1 MKSLTL
7 KSYIDQVENW
17 SIDPADVIKTYLDK
31 ASSDSEN
38 LHAFVRIHPDYV
50 KENLN
55 KFKDLPLHWAP
66 IGIKDNIMT
75 KWYVS
80 SVGSK
85 MLESYVAPYSAT
97 CFKNLEKKWWLMIW
111 KTNMDE
117 FAMWSSTEYSAFWN
131 TKNPNWI
138 NRIPWGSSWWSAA
151 AVAWDLCL
159 AALWTDT
166 GGSIRQ
172 PASLCGIVGLKPTYW
187 RVSRYGV
194 QSMASS
200 FDQVWVLSKTVEDA
214 RIMLDIICGYD
225 ENDGQ
230 SKKKADLKDFEN
242 LNLKDSDVKIAV
254 PNEVFNDALDCR
266 VKELFLF
273 KIDELKS
280 HWFQVDFVDF
290 PALKYVSAI
299 YYMLISAEVTSNL
312 WRFDGMRYWLQENME
327 WIKDLNEYYT
337 KIRMEWFWNE
347 VKKRILL
354 WNYVVTK
361 ENYEKYYLR
370 GYKARK
376 LLKSEFSKFYK
387 NYHAILTPTTPTP
400 AWKFWEKT
408 SDPLLMYL
416 EDMYT
421 VTANLV
427 WIPAISVPM
436 WTVEDRWEVLPVW
449 IQLMCDNWNE
459 WILLSIAGK
468 IEIK

>member
-1 MKSLTL
+1 MENLTL
-7 KSYIDQVENW
+7 KSYIQWVEEWKINVTE
-17 SIDPADVIKTYLDK
+17 VIKSYLDK
-31 ASSDSEN
+31 ATNDSDN
-38 LHAFVRIHPDYV
+38 LHAFVRLHPDYV
-50 KENLN
+50 NENSEN
-55 KFKDLPLHWAP
+55 FKNLPLHWAP
-66 IGIKDNIMT
+66 IWIKDNIMT

-85 MLESYVAPYSAT
+85 MLENYVAPYSAT
-97 CFKNLEKKWWLMIW
+97 CFKNIEAKWWLMIG

-131 TKNPNWI
+131 TRNPYWT
-138 NRIPWGSSWWSAA
+138 NRIPWGSSGGSAA

-166 GGSIRQ
+166 WGSIRQ
-172 PASLCGIVGLKPTYW
+172 PAALCGIVGLKPTYG

-200 FDQVWVLSKTVEDA
+200 FDQVWVLTKTVEDA
-214 RIMLDIICGYD
+214 RILLNAICWYD
-225 ENDGQ
+225 ENDSQ
-230 SKKKADLKDFEN
+230 SNKKADIKDFDN
-242 LNLKDSDVKIAV
+242 LNLKESEIKIAI
-254 PNEVFNDALDCR
+254 PNEAINEALDPR
-266 VKELFLF
+266 VKDLFLK

-280 HWFQVDFVDF
+280 HWYTVDYVNL
-290 PALKYVSAI
+290 PILKHVSAI

-312 WRFDGMRYWLQENME
+312 WRFDGIRFGLQEDMK
-327 WIKDLNEYYT
+327 WIKELHDYYR
-337 KIRMEWFWNE
+337 KIRMEWFWSE

-376 LLKSEFSKFYK
+376 LLQSEFTKFYK

-400 AWKFWEKT
+400 AWKFWEKML
-408 SDPLLMYL
+408 DPLLMYL

-427 WIPAISVPM
+427 WIPAISIPM
-436 WTVEDRWEVLPVW
+436 WTVEDRWETLPVW
-449 IQLMCDNWNE
+449 IQLMWWKWQE
-459 WILLSIAGK
+459 GLLLSVAEK
-468 IEIK
+468 IEMK

>member
-1 MKSLTL
+1 MENLTL
-7 KSYIDQVENW
+7 KSYIQWVEEWKIN
-17 SIDPADVIKTYLDK
+17 AVDVIKLYLDK
-31 ASSDSEN
+31 ATKDSDN
-38 LHAFVRIHPDYV
+38 LHAFVRLHPDYV
-50 KENLN
+50 NENSDN
-55 KFKDLPLHWAP
+55 FKNLPLRWVP
-66 IGIKDNIMT
+66 IWIKDNIMT
-75 KWYVS
+75 KWYIS

-85 MLESYVAPYSAT
+85 MLENYVAPYSAT
-97 CFKNLEKKWWLMIW
+97 CFKNLEAKWWLMIG

-131 TKNPNWI
+131 TRNPYWT
-138 NRIPWGSSWWSAA
+138 NRIPWGSSGWSAA

-166 GGSIRQ
+166 WGSIRQ
-172 PASLCGIVGLKPTYW
+172 PAALCGIVWLKPTYG

-200 FDQVWVLSKTVEDA
+200 FDQVWVLTKTVEDA
-214 RIMLDIICGYD
+214 RIMLEAICGYD
-225 ENDGQ
+225 ENDSQ
-230 SKKKADLKDFEN
+230 SNKKADKKDFED
-242 LNLKDSDVKIAV
+242 LNLKESDIKIAV
-254 PNEVFNDALDCR
+254 PNEAFNDALDSR
-266 VKELFLF
+266 VKELFLA

-280 HWFQVDFVDF
+280 HWYTVDYVDL
-290 PALKYVSAI
+290 PILKHVSAI

-312 WRFDGMRYWLQENME
+312 GRFDGIRFGLQEDMKWMKE
-327 WIKDLNEYYT
+327 LHDYYT
-337 KIRMEWFWNE
+337 KIRMEWFWSE

-354 WNYVVTK
+354 GNYVVTK

-376 LLKSEFSKFYK
+376 LLQSELTKFYK

-400 AWKFWEKT
+400 AWKFWEKM

-427 WIPAISVPM
+427 WIPAISIPM
-436 WTVEDRWEVLPVW
+436 WTVEDRWETLPVW
-449 IQLMCDNWNE
+449 IQLMWWKWQE
-459 WILLSIAGK
+459 GLLLYVAEK
-468 IEIK
+468 IEIS